1 MPRCSSLI
9 RHGLVLLATT
19 ASLAVTAQAQP
30 QAQPQNQPHGLSA
43 PPQRVVHLTAQ
54 AEQRLPHDWVVLTL
68 SARHQAADARTVQ
81 HQLNDA
87 VQQALSL
94 WRPQLRPEWIE
105 ASTAGMSVQPRYG
118 REGQIV
124 GWQGSAE
131 LTLQG
136 RDMAAVAALA
146 QEAPGLTVTAVRMM
160 LARATQRAAEAALR
174 QQAIAAFRQQADEVA
189 QAFGARGWTLRE
201 AHVNPAPLPAP
212 GEPIAMRTLAAS
224 PSVEALP
231 LQPGLAWLQ
240 LTVTGSVALE

>member
-1 MPRCSSLI
+1 MPRCLASI
-9 RHGLVLLATT
+9 RHGLAPAVMAAALA
-19 ASLAVTAQAQP
+19 AVAQAQP
-30 QAQPQNQPHGLSA
+30 VGPSA
-43 PPQRVVHLTAQ
+43 PLQRVVHLTAQ

-68 SARHQAADARTVQ
+68 SVRYQAADARTVQ
-81 HQLNDA
+81 NQLNEA
-87 VQQALSL
+87 VQQALAA
-94 WRPQLRPEWIE
+94 WRPQLRPEWVE

-136 RDMAAVAALA
+136 RDMATVAALA
-146 QEAPGLTVTAVRMM
+146 QQTPGLTVTAVRMT

-189 QAFGARGWTLRE
+189 QAFGARGWMLRE
-201 AHVNPAPLPAP
+201 AHVNPVPLSTP
-212 GEPIAMRTLAAS
+212 GEPVAMRSVAAS
-224 PSVEALP
+224 ASAEALP
-231 LQPGLAWLQ
+231 LQPGVAWLQ